1 MNAEVAKAKDITQ
14 ELQEE
19 KRWLSSILKQQQ
31 SLMPNLMTTN
41 HQMHE
46 DMTCN
51 ISKGKL
57 AAYLK

>member
-1 MNAEVAKAKDITQ
+1 MNAEVAKAKDITH

-19 KRWLSSILKQQQ
+19 KRWLSSTLKQQQ
-31 SLMPNLMTTN
+31 SLMPNLMTTS

-51 ISKGKL
+51 ISKVKWQHI
-57 AAYLK
+57 

>member
-1 MNAEVAKAKDITQ
+1 MNVEVTKAKDITQ

-19 KRWLSSILKQQQ
+19 KRWLFSTLKQHQ

-46 DMTCN
+46 DITCN
-51 ISKGKL
+51 ISKVKWQHI
-57 AAYLK
+57 